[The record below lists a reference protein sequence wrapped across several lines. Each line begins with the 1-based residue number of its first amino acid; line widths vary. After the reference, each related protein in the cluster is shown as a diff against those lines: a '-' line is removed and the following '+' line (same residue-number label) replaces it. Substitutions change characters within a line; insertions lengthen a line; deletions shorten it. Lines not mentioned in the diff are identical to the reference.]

1 VWAEPG
7 DDLLQ
12 LRRARAPIGGYAD
25 WFDRLVLLRPV
36 ATGWND
42 PARFTA
48 DAGAFPVGDALG
60 SISYTLLALFV
71 LAIYGGAA
79 GWRRGRRGNPVL
91 DCVCVAGLVLIG
103 YSVVIGNALDYREN
117 NRFRVETAP
126 VVLVL
131 GALGAE
137 LIWQRMR
144 ARRRAR
150 DDGQLVSG
158 A

>member
-1 VWAEPG
+1 
-7 DDLLQ
+7 
-12 LRRARAPIGGYAD
+12 
-25 WFDRLVLLRPV
+25 VLLRPV

-48 DAGAFPVGDALG
+48 SAGAFPLGDALG

-71 LAIYGGAA
+71 LAIYGGVA
-79 GWRRGRRGNPVL
+79 GWRRGRRGDPVL
-91 DCVCVAGLVLIG
+91 RCVCAAGLVLIG

-131 GALGAE
+131 GALGGE
-137 LIWQRMR
+137 LVWQRLRAHR
-144 ARRRAR
+144 ARTLQP
-150 DDGQLVSG
+150 DSF
-158 A
+158 